1 MVQEV
6 GFAKLQALG
15 IKLIAADSPH
25 SFLDDTPTSKL
36 IRQILGAVSE
46 FDRAMVVAKLK
57 GARERKRLITGKK
70 VEGRKSHAELHP
82 EVVALVRQLRRR
94 RHPIHPALA
103 RALQAGPVVGM
114 AHLITRLGLDHFE
127 GRSWHSLHR
136 HALMTMIAYA
146 FLQHRRLAKVRR
158 GKKDQRPAASTDVA
172 GSPVRHRRSHHAIKP
187 PAMSGR
193 PNPDRHATAA

>member
-25 SFLDDTPTSKL
+25 SFLDNTPTSKL

-70 VEGRKSHAELHP
+70 VASAKPSGPCRM
-82 EVVALVRQLRRR
+82 
-94 RHPIHPALA
+94 A
-103 RALQAGPVVGM
+103 RAG
-114 AHLITRLGLDHFE
+114 FE
-127 GRSWHSLHR
+127 L
-136 HALMTMIAYA
+136 L
-146 FLQHRRLAKVRR
+146 
-158 GKKDQRPAASTDVA
+158 
-172 GSPVRHRRSHHAIKP
+172 
-187 PAMSGR
+187 
-193 PNPDRHATAA
+193 